1 MSETT
6 TQTAAT
12 TGAPAAGSAPMTGK
26 PSARGIGIADSAVTR
41 LQRLLTERGTPEA
54 GLRVAVR
61 GGGCSGLTYVIEWAD
76 GPRPKDKI
84 FERDGVQMF
93 VDSKSYLYLMGTT
106 LTFEESLM
114 ASGFRLDNPNVK
126 SACGCGD
133 SFTV

>member
-1 MSETT
+1 MSDATT
-6 TQTAAT
+6 TQTSPTASAG
-12 TGAPAAGSAPMTGK
+12 TGVPMTGK
-26 PSARGIGIADSAVTR
+26 PSARGIGIADSAVKK
-41 LQRLLTERGTPEA
+41 LGQLLEERGTPDA

-76 GPRPKDKI
+76 GPRPKDKV
-84 FERDGVQMF
+84 FERDGVRLF
-93 VDSKSYLYLMGTT
+93 VDAKSYLYLMGTT
-106 LTFEESLM
+106 LSFESSLM

>member
-1 MSETT
+1 MSDATT
-6 TQTAAT
+6 TQTSPTASS
-12 TGAPAAGSAPMTGK
+12 GAGVPMTGK
-26 PSARGIGIADSAVTR
+26 PSARGIGIADSAVGK
-41 LQRLLTERGTPEA
+41 LGQLLKARGTPDA

-84 FERDGVQMF
+84 FEREGVRLF

-106 LTFEESLM
+106 LSYESSLM